1 MEYDELKLEFGA
13 VSSNEA
19 FARSAAAS
27 FIAKADPEADEA
39 VDIRTAVSE
48 AVTNCIVHAYG
59 KEKGKIY
66 MTVRILPQREIAV
79 HIRDKG
85 CGIEDIEKAMTPLY
99 TSAPDSERAGL
110 GFAVM
115 ESFMDSLRV
124 RSTPGK
130 GTTVIMKKKLR

>member
-1 MEYDELKLEFGA
+1 MKYDELKLEFCA

-48 AVTNCIVHAYG
+48 AITNSIVHAYG

-66 MTVRILPQREIAV
+66 MTVRILHDREIAI

-85 CGIEDIEKAMTPLY
+85 CGIENVEKAMTPLY
-99 TSAPDSERAGL
+99 TSSPDSERAGL